1 MAALAGDLSK
11 AILGQSDAAKAF
23 RPWWD
28 VLEDNLLYSFV
39 IFGKTFFLESSKI
52 IGRALQMRGFSS
64 DESYLP
70 ETLCSR
76 YVFVHYVQYI
86 GTYII
91 CCRGID

>member
-39 IFGKTFFLESSKI
+39 IFGKKISIIIFSKKGGNGPTHLNFLLDIKQ
-52 IGRALQMRGFSS
+52 R
-64 DESYLP
+64 
-70 ETLCSR
+70 
-76 YVFVHYVQYI
+76 
-86 GTYII
+86 
-91 CCRGID
+91 